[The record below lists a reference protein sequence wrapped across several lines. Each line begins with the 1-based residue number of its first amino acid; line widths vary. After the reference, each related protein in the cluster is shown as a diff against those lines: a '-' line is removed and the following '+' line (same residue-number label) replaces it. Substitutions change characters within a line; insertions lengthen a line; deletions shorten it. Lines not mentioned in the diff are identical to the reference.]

1 MTTARERSSLAQAAA
16 ERLGFLRRREGERR
30 FARYAA
36 IWAVIVVGIAL
47 VGTAGYMV
55 LAGWSVGDAL
65 YMTVITLTTT
75 GFREVRELDTIGR
88 IWTGILSIAGVA
100 IIFGTVGLVAES
112 FFAEAVS
119 GRLERRRMAD
129 AVDKLSGHFILCGYG
144 RVGVTVAREL
154 VHSKMP
160 FVVVDIRP
168 DSIEQA
174 ARDGMLVVVG
184 DATHDAVLER
194 AGIKRARGL
203 ITTTDSDANNVYV
216 TLSARSLNPD
226 LFIVARANEEA
237 SEAKLSQAG
246 ADRVV
251 SPYSRAGRQIA
262 EVALRPRVADF
273 LDFALSHGQLS
284 FSIEE
289 FEVVDGGTVAGQTV
303 AALVGRGIHALA
315 IAHGPQEYET
325 NPGPDKRLEAGDHL
339 ILSGTA
345 EALDELR
352 SEAEQTARA
361 RSTRK

>member
-1 MTTARERSSLAQAAA
+1 MTASREHSSLAEAAA
-16 ERLGFLRRREGERR
+16 DRLGFLRRRDTERR
-30 FARYAA
+30 FIRYAV
-36 IWAVIVVGIAL
+36 IWAVIVAGIAL
-47 VGTAGYMV
+47 AGTAGYVVMF
-55 LAGWSVGDAL
+55 GWSFGDAL
-65 YMTVITLTTT
+65 YMTVITLTTV

-129 AVDKLSGHFILCGYG
+129 AVEKLTRHFILCGYG

-154 VHSKMP
+154 VHSKVP
-160 FVVVDIRP
+160 FVVIDIRP
-168 DSIEQA
+168 ESVEQA

-184 DATHDAVLER
+184 DATNDAVLEK

-216 TLSARSLNPD
+216 TLSARALNPD

-246 ADRVV
+246 ANRVV

-289 FEVVDGGTVAGQTV
+289 FAVSEGDGVAGQTV
-303 AALVGRGIHALA
+303 GALTKRGIHTLA
-315 IAHGPQEYET
+315 IAHGPQKYET
-325 NPGPDKRLEAGDHL
+325 NPGPDRQLVAGDHL

-345 EALDELR
+345 EEL
-352 SEAEQTARA
+352 S
-361 RSTRK
+361 KVGG